1 MLAAGADAVQLV
13 TVTVE
18 GRVVAGHKRCHPYRN
33 PAGRPAWNDRPVS
46 SKRRLSRLL
55 TDIGPLR
62 ESEHFRRLWFGQSIS
77 QLGQQ
82 MTAVTVA
89 YQVYILTR
97 SSFAVG
103 LVGLYALV
111 PLIAGGLYGGAL
123 VDAFDRRKVA
133 LVTAFGLW
141 ACSGILVLQAVMK
154 FESVALLYVVVA
166 LQSALFAVNNPA
178 RQAILPRLLPVEF
191 LPAANALTMASFN
204 LGFSIGPLLG
214 GFIIAWHGVEAAYI
228 FDAVTFTAGLYAL
241 FRLPS
246 IPPLGGRQR
255 TPGLRSVAE
264 GLRFLAKAP
273 NLRMTFII
281 DLCAMVLAQPRAL
294 FPALALTVY
303 AGNASTLGMLQAAPA
318 IGSLLAFLFSGWIGR
333 VHRHGIAIGVAVI
346 VYGAAVAGA
355 GFSAMGL
362 PGMLWLG
369 VVFLALSGSADMVSS
384 AYRSTMLQSAAPDQ
398 LRGRLQGVF
407 TVVVAGG
414 PRLGDFLAGS
424 LASLTSEE
432 TAMIIG
438 GFTCVLGVVLALS
451 RQRIFVAYDARHPT
465 P

>member
-1 MLAAGADAVQLV
+1 M
-13 TVTVE
+13 
-18 GRVVAGHKRCHPYRN
+18 
-33 PAGRPAWNDRPVS
+33 
-46 SKRRLSRLL
+46 L

-62 ESEHFRRLWFGQSIS
+62 ESKDFRRLWFGQSIS

-89 YQVYILTR
+89 YQVYILTH

-123 VDAFDRRKVA
+123 VDAFDRRTVA

-141 ACSGILVLQAVMK
+141 TCSGVLVLQAALRL
-154 FESVALLYVVVA
+154 ESVGLLYVVVA
-166 LQSALFAVNNPA
+166 AQSALFAVNNPA
-178 RQAILPRLLPVEF
+178 RQAILPRLLPTEF

-214 GFIIAWHGVEAAYI
+214 GFIIGWHGVLTAYV
-228 FDAVTFTAGLYAL
+228 FDAVTFTAAIYAL
-241 FRLPS
+241 LRLPA
-246 IPPLGGRQR
+246 IPPVGGPGR
-255 TPGLRSVAE
+255 TPGLKSVAE

-273 NLRMTFII
+273 NLRMTFIV
-281 DLCAMVLAQPRAL
+281 DLCAMVLSQPRAL

-303 AGNASTLGMLQAAPA
+303 AGNASTLGLLQAAPA
-318 IGSLLAFLFSGWIGR
+318 IGSLLAFLLSGWIGR
-333 VHRHGIAIGVAVI
+333 VHRHGIAIAVAVV
-346 VYGAAVAGA
+346 VYGAAVAAA

-369 VVFLALSGSADMVSS
+369 VTFLALSGSADMVSA

-424 LASLTSEE
+424 LAALTNEE
-432 TAMIIG
+432 TAMVIG
-438 GFTCVLGVVLALS
+438 GFACILGVGLS
-451 RQRIFVAYDARHPT
+451 MARMRTFGAYDSRRPT

>member
-1 MLAAGADAVQLV
+1 M
-13 TVTVE
+13 TE
-18 GRVVAGHKRCHPYRN
+18 KRGLR
-33 PAGRPAWNDRPVS
+33 
-46 SKRRLSRLL
+46 RLL

-62 ESEHFRRLWFGQSIS
+62 ESKDFRRLWFGQSIS

-89 YQVYILTR
+89 YQVYILTH

-141 ACSGILVLQAVMK
+141 TCSGILVLQAALK

-166 LQSALFAVNNPA
+166 AQSALFAVNNPA
-178 RQAILPRLLPVEF
+178 RQAILPRLLPARF

-204 LGFSIGPLLG
+204 LGFSVGPLLG
-214 GFIIAWHGVEAAYI
+214 GFIIGWHGVVTAYV
-228 FDAVTFTAGLYAL
+228 FDAVTFTAAIYAL
-241 FRLPS
+241 LRLPA
-246 IPPLGGRQR
+246 IPPANGPQR
-255 TPGLRSVAE
+255 TPGLKSVAE

-273 NLRMTFII
+273 NLRMTFIV
-281 DLCAMVLAQPRAL
+281 DMCAMVLAQPRAL

-303 AGNASTLGMLQAAPA
+303 AGSASTLGILQAAPA
-318 IGSLLAFLFSGWIGR
+318 IGSLLAFLVSGWIGR
-333 VHRHGIAIGVAVI
+333 VHRHGIAIAVAVI
-346 VYGAAVAGA
+346 LYGAAVAAA

-369 VVFLALSGSADMVSS
+369 VVFLALSGSADMVSA
-384 AYRSTMLQSAAPDQ
+384 AYRSTMLQTAAPDQ

-414 PRLGDFLAGS
+414 PRLGDFLAGT

-432 TAMIIG
+432 TAMVIG
-438 GFTCVLGVVLALS
+438 GFACMLGVVLAVA
-451 RQRIFVAYDARHPT
+451 RQRGFASYDSRTPT

>member
-1 MLAAGADAVQLV
+1 M
-13 TVTVE
+13 
-18 GRVVAGHKRCHPYRN
+18 
-33 PAGRPAWNDRPVS
+33 
-46 SKRRLSRLL
+46 SKKPNLTRFF
-55 TDIGPLR
+55 TDIRPLR
-62 ESEHFRRLWFGQSIS
+62 ESKDFRRLWFGQSIS

-89 YQVYILTR
+89 YQVYILTH

-141 ACSGILVLQAVMK
+141 TCSGILVLQAALK
-154 FESVALLYVVVA
+154 LESVALLYVVVA
-166 LQSALFAVNNPA
+166 AQSALFAINNPA
-178 RQAILPRLLPVEF
+178 RQAILPRLLSPAF

-214 GFIIAWHGVEAAYI
+214 GLIIGWHGVVSAYV
-228 FDAVTFTAGLYAL
+228 FDAVTFTAAIYAL
-241 FRLPS
+241 LRLPS
-246 IPPLGGRQR
+246 IPPVGGPQR
-255 TPGLRSVAE
+255 TPGLKSVAE
-264 GLRFLAKAP
+264 GLRFLARAP
-273 NLRMTFII
+273 NLRMTFIV

-303 AGNASTLGMLQAAPA
+303 AGNASTLGLLQAAPA
-318 IGSLLAFLFSGWIGR
+318 IGSLLAFLVSGWIGR
-333 VHRHGIAIGVAVI
+333 VHRHGIAIAVAVI
-346 VYGAAVAGA
+346 VYGGSVAGA

-369 VVFLALSGSADMVSS
+369 VVFLALSGSADMVSA

-414 PRLGDFLAGS
+414 PRLGDFLAGTI
-424 LASLTSEE
+424 ASLTDEE
-432 TAMIIG
+432 TAMVIG
-438 GFTCVLGVVLALS
+438 GFACILGVILAVA
-451 RQRIFVAYDARHPT
+451 RQRGFAAYDARSPT